1 MQLGNNKE
9 KRRFENLVAANYVIN
24 SPLIVHV
31 LSNGLINIPIVW
43 GLVSFRLAN
52 ISWRFLSFLLLLS
65 WQCYHHI
72 HKNQTP
78 DPIVSHLNPFHILKD
93 NS

>member
-31 LSNGLINIPIVW
+31 LSNGLINIPIV
-43 GLVSFRLAN
+43 
-52 ISWRFLSFLLLLS
+52 
-65 WQCYHHI
+65 
-72 HKNQTP
+72 
-78 DPIVSHLNPFHILKD
+78 
-93 NS
+93 